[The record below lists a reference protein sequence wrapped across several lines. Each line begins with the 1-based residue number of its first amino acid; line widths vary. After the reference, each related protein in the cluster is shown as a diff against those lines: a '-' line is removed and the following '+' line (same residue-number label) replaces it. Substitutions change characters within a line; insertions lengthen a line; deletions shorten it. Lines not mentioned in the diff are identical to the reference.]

1 MNIGLVIHHFDP
13 RRGGVE
19 QWSWQFAK
27 FATAAGHR
35 VHVISASFDDAC
47 KDQGIVC
54 HRVNCGGGVKFA
66 EAAAERVGGLTLDVV
81 HDTGVGWQCDVFQP
95 HGGSRQASFEQ
106 NLLLL
111 PPALR
116 SWKRRLAPL
125 LPRYRQLKA
134 ISARQCANDGRKI
147 IAISKMVYADL
158 QRYEQVPEEQLRLVY
173 NGVDLARFRPA
184 NSGNDDRLAMRTR
197 LGVTD
202 EVVLLIVAHNF
213 RLKGVPALLR
223 AMKRLVNSQQRVHLV
238 IAGGRRLAPWT
249 RRVES
254 AGLARHVTFLGSI
267 ADPVPWYHAADV
279 YVQPTLYDPCSLVV
293 LEALACGLPVVTSRF
308 NGAGE
313 LITPGVQ
320 GEVLNNPQDD
330 DALAASLMPLMD
342 RRTRQNM
349 SDAALA
355 MIRHHPLER
364 NCEEVLQVYQDAR
377 RTSAPANS
385 RAA

>member
-13 RRGGVE
+13 NRGGVE

-27 FATAAGHR
+27 FAVAAGHR
-35 VHVISASFDDAC
+35 LHVVAAGFNETCRSL
-47 KDQGIVC
+47 GITC
-54 HRVNCGGGVKFA
+54 HNVPAKGAKFP
-66 EAAAERVGGLTLDVV
+66 EAAAQRLNGLTLDVV
-81 HDTGVGWQCDVFQP
+81 HDTGVGWHCDVFQP

-116 SWKRRLAPL
+116 SWKRLLAPL
-125 LPRYRQLKA
+125 LPRYRQLKEL
-134 ISARQCANDGRKI
+134 SARQCAADGRKI
-147 IAISKMVYADL
+147 VAISEMVKRDL
-158 QRYEQVPEEQLRLVY
+158 QRFDQVPEEQLRLVY
-173 NGVDLARFRPA
+173 NGVDLKRFQPPA
-184 NSGNDDRLAMRTR
+184 AESDDRLAMRTR

-202 EVVLLIVAHNF
+202 QVVMLIVAHNF

-223 AMKRLVNSQQRVHLV
+223 AMRRLVSQGERVHLV
-238 IAGGRRLAPWT
+238 IAGGRRLAPWS

-267 ADPVPWYHAADV
+267 KDPVPWYHAADI

-313 LITPGVQ
+313 LMQPGVH
-320 GEVLNNPQDD
+320 GHVLEDPQD
-330 DALAASLMPLMD
+330 
-342 RRTRQNM
+342 
-349 SDAALA
+349 DAALA
-355 MIRHHPLER
+355 SCLRSMLDPRVRKEMSEAALSMIAEHPLER
-364 NCEEVLQVYQDAR
+364 NCEEMLQVYADAMGSSR
-377 RTSAPANS
+377 NIATS